1 MSISRY
7 PRPGYPI
14 APRLLRDILQY
25 PVPDQRVSDS
35 LRLSDLDESAWAR
48 FSPETCKRLGAAVI
62 ASLPPILPDFIRH
75 RHLPKLPDQ
84 VTSDELLLEPRTRN
98 CLMNRGLLNPPQ
110 KLADLT
116 IGDILQIPG
125 FGKKSLVDLLSTLE
139 SLALRATR
147 TPANVTEATAD
158 KTGRLNSRIHRAA
171 RKLRRLRHASLIR
184 HDDPRFGPLI
194 REIALGATNAKEA
207 ADILLSGKP
216 VPVSSAL
223 ILRSLLDLIEGIRAA
238 CRMTLEDELWD
249 VAHEVGDE
257 RDRRIIVRRLG
268 WEGGPAKTLE
278 AIGQRYGI
286 TRERVRQICTR
297 VKDVQK
303 ADAFVPVLDRVVAIV
318 EAATPG
324 IADNVE
330 KELLR
335 ADLTRRIFN
344 LDTLRE
350 ISKGFGR
357 KPRFAIETLH
367 GQRFVIPST
376 HGALLHGI
384 CDKATASVRRWGVAN
399 IEDIAAA
406 TNASSSTVRQLL
418 PLMPQFKWLDQP
430 SGWFWIPD
438 VPRNSLLTPI
448 RKILAVSPNID
459 ISELRAGVSRPHR
472 RKGFAPPRR
481 VLLELCRQLS
491 WCRVDGNR
499 VSTRESQDPNQVLS
513 DSERILF
520 EVLKVHGPV
529 LQRTEFEKLCL
540 EAGINRHSFWIF
552 LSYCPIITR
561 YACGVYGL
569 RGADIPAGLVERLIP
584 KRPRKWK
591 VLVDY
596 GWTKD
601 RSLSVVY
608 RISAGILSN
617 GVISVPASLKT
628 FVHGKF
634 TLVTADN
641 APAGTLVV
649 KDNTAWGL
657 GPLFRRRGGEVGDYL
672 SLLFKLSERVAV
684 AQIGDASLA
693 EQLETPNA
701 ASAEETDS
709 AIQAQS

>member
-1 MSISRY
+1 
-7 PRPGYPI
+7 
-14 APRLLRDILQY
+14 
-25 PVPDQRVSDS
+25 
-35 LRLSDLDESAWAR
+35 
-48 FSPETCKRLGAAVI
+48 
-62 ASLPPILPDFIRH
+62 
-75 RHLPKLPDQ
+75 
-84 VTSDELLLEPRTRN
+84 
-98 CLMNRGLLNPPQ
+98 MNRGLLNPPQ